1 MRITVPASGRID
13 RGPRRRRA
21 AAPVALAFALALAL
35 AGPVG
40 GGTAAAAVSPG
51 VLRVVGGTP
60 VPAIASFPFQAA
72 VFVRGLTGP
81 LGQPTLAF
89 CGGVIID
96 PTQVLTAAHCV
107 IDEITGRVAA
117 PGNVTVVAGTATL
130 PPNIPTAPVAV
141 GIAVDP
147 SYDPATADYDVA
159 VLTLSTPLYA
169 GTPRADGTAAVA
181 PIPLITPAL
190 AARYA
195 NPDLSPAETV
205 TISGWGETSPLGVGA
220 HDNNPNLP
228 QQLQAAQTHLIPD
241 ATCAGEYAGLGSIG
255 VPSITPRMLCA
266 GEPAGGTDACSGDS
280 GGPMVVDVDS
290 PAAPPADYVLAGL
303 IDFGAGCA
311 QAGYPGVYVR
321 VATPAITA
329 FIGQQAQAA
338 GQALTSAPAPVG
350 AAPPRSS
357 LPVSGTARL
366 ATASGRVNRRVA
378 RVSVR
383 CTGGPCTGS
392 LTLRTTTTVGVAH
405 FSIAADTTAR
415 VPVRIT
421 PRGVQQLASH
431 GHRLRT
437 RATLRTSGSAGTHR
451 TFTITG

>member
-1 MRITVPASGRID
+1 MRI
-13 RGPRRRRA
+13 RGPAPPRADRAPHRRA
-21 AAPVALAFALALAL
+21 AAAPIALALVL
-35 AGPVG
+35 AGSAG
-40 GGTAAAAVSPG
+40 GGTAPAAVSRG

-72 VFVRGLTGP
+72 LFIQGLTGP

-96 PTQVLTAAHCV
+96 PTQIVTAAHCV
-107 IDEITGRVAA
+107 TDEITGRVAA
-117 PGNVTVVAGTATL
+117 PGSVTAVAGTATL
-130 PPNIPTAPVAV
+130 PPSVPTAPAAV

-159 VLTLSTPLYA
+159 VLTLSAPLYA

-181 PIPLITPAL
+181 PVPLITPAL

-195 NPDLSPAETV
+195 NPDVSPAETV

-228 QQLQAAQTHLIPD
+228 QQLQAVQTHLVPD
-241 ATCAGEYAGLGSIG
+241 ATCAAEYAGLGSIG

-280 GGPMVVDVDS
+280 GGPMVVDIDT

-311 QAGYPGVYVR
+311 QPGYPGVYVR
-321 VATPAITA
+321 VATPAISD
-329 FIGQQAQAA
+329 FIRQQAQAA
-338 GQALTSAPAPVG
+338 GQALTTAPAPLGV
-350 AAPPRSS
+350 APPRSA
-357 LPVSGTARL
+357 LPTTGTARL
-366 ATASGRVNRRVA
+366 ATSTGRVSRRVA
-378 RVSVR
+378 RVSIR

-415 VPVRIT
+415 VSVRIT
-421 PRGVQQLASH
+421 PRGARQLAGH

-437 RATLRTSGSAGTHR
+437 RATLRTTGSTATQR

>member
-1 MRITVPASGRID
+1 MRIRVPAPTPAD
-13 RGPRRRRA
+13 WAPRRRA
-21 AAPVALAFALALAL
+21 AAAAAPVVLALVL
-35 AGPVG
+35 AGSVG

-72 VFVRGLTGP
+72 LFIQGLTGP

-96 PTQVLTAAHCV
+96 PTQIVTAAHCV
-107 IDEITGRVAA
+107 TDEITGRLAS
-117 PGNVTVVAGTATL
+117 PGNVTAVAGTATL
-130 PPNIPTAPVAV
+130 PPNVPTAPVAV
-141 GIAVDP
+141 GVAVHP

-159 VLTLSTPLYA
+159 VVTLSAPLYA

-181 PIPLITPAL
+181 PIALITPAL

-195 NPDLSPAETV
+195 NPDVSPAATV

-228 QQLQAAQTHLIPD
+228 QQLQAVRTHLVPD
-241 ATCAGEYAGLGSIG
+241 ATCASQYAELGSIG
-255 VPSITPRMLCA
+255 VPAITPRMLCA

-280 GGPMVVDVDS
+280 GGPLVVDVDN
-290 PAAPPADYVLAGL
+290 PQAPPADYVLAGL

-311 QAGYPGVYVR
+311 QPGYPGVYVR
-321 VATPAITA
+321 VATPSISA
-329 FIGQQAQAA
+329 FINQQAQAA
-338 GQALTSAPAPVG
+338 GQALAVAPTPVG
-350 AAPPRSS
+350 VAPPRSGGA
-357 LPVSGTARL
+357 VSGTARL
-366 ATASGRVNRRVA
+366 ATATGRVSRRVA

-405 FSIAADTTAR
+405 FAIAANTTAK

-421 PRGVQQLASH
+421 PRGARQLASH

-437 RATLRTSGSAGTHR
+437 RATLRTSGSTGTQR